1 MLDAIDGRT
10 KWRRRR
16 HLLPILAVAC
26 LGLVVAVATWLVA
39 STWEARLAKVNF
51 ANLAGDY
58 ASVLQNGLDQYLAK
72 MIVMRAFYNSSVEV
86 DKEEFEVFTG
96 RILKGTPLMARLSW
110 SPRVTGA
117 ERAAFEAKARD
128 MGLADYRIRDWAS
141 DGNYSVASARADY
154 FPILFA
160 TTSISGSHD
169 VLGVDLI
176 SEPARRKAVELA
188 RDEDR

>member
-72 MIVMRAFYNSSVEV
+72 MIVMRAFLRFCRSRSTKRSSR
-86 DKEEFEVFTG
+86 F
-96 RILKGTPLMARLSW
+96 
-110 SPRVTGA
+110 SPGA
-117 ERAAFEAKARD
+117 
-128 MGLADYRIRDWAS
+128 S
-141 DGNYSVASARADY
+141 
-154 FPILFA
+154 
-160 TTSISGSHD
+160 
-169 VLGVDLI
+169 
-176 SEPARRKAVELA
+176 
-188 RDEDR
+188 

>member
-1 MLDAIDGRT
+1 M
-10 KWRRRR
+10 
-16 HLLPILAVAC
+16 
-26 LGLVVAVATWLVA
+26 
-39 STWEARLAKVNF
+39 
-51 ANLAGDY
+51 
-58 ASVLQNGLDQYLAK
+58 
-72 MIVMRAFYNSSVEV
+72 
-86 DKEEFEVFTG
+86 
-96 RILKGTPLMARLSW
+96 
-110 SPRVTGA
+110 TGA

-160 TTSISGSHD
+160 TTSIAGSHD

-188 RDEDR
+188 RDEDRGPVPPTRFPLEGHAIVSPWERSAS